1 MSCLADKKEEKESKR
16 RTFKFKE
23 QNRMMLTFLAK
34 MPFFQSNYPVVIVYK
49 NNIPKK
55 NKKGNDNKT
64 PEVPAACLITVPKDS
79 YIDRICCPEPVT
91 FV

>member
-1 MSCLADKKEEKESKR
+1 
-16 RTFKFKE
+16 
-23 QNRMMLTFLAK
+23 MMLTFLAK

-49 NNIPKK
+49 NSIPKK